1 MPTRKTNTRRSSS
14 SSTSRSRSSS
24 TKRTTGTARGRKRR
38 ADGKF
43 ASTGSSRTKKV
54 GFPSTPHKR
63 TSSGRKLFEPIDKTP
78 RERLEAGEKL
88 PHYISK
94 TGERWT
100 RDEVKELRV
109 LAKQNTPTRL
119 ISSKMGRSPESVK
132 AKASSEHISLKPAN
146 RSPYG
151 RRS

>member
-1 MPTRKTNTRRSSS
+1 MPQRKSSTRRAS
-14 SSTSRSRSSS
+14 SSTRSKSSS
-24 TKRTTGTARGRKRR
+24 TKRTTVASGRKRR
-38 ADGKF
+38 ADGQF
-43 ASTGSSRTKKV
+43 TSTGRSKSRKA

-94 TGERWT
+94 TGQRWT
-100 RDEVKELRV
+100 RDEVKELRI
-109 LAKQNTPTRL
+109 LAKQNTPTRV
-119 ISSKMGRSPESVK
+119 ISSKIGRSPDAIQ
-132 AKASSEHISLKPAN
+132 AKASQERISLKPAN

-151 RRS
+151 TRS